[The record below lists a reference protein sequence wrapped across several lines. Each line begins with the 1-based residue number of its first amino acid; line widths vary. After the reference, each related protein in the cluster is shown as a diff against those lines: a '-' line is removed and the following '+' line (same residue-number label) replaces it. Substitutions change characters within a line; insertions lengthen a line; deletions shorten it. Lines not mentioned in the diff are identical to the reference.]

1 MPAPLTVATFLA
13 ARSLADLQLSPD
25 GRRVAYVAA
34 ARARVQGRVAR
45 ALWVAPTDG
54 SAVARRFTHGDS
66 EDYSPRWSPDGR
78 TLAFLSDRGNHG
90 IFALCAISA
99 SGGEA
104 LPLHGR
110 RRSIA
115 AFSWSP
121 DGRHILFLAPDERPT
136 SGPERTSTQGDAHV
150 YGADWR
156 VARLHILHLATG
168 IVQTLS
174 TGERHVAEAVWSPDG
189 GRIAFLARRT
199 PEPDEVFRTELLV
212 IPAAGGEVHLVCR
225 AIAGGYSLLWPG
237 DGDHLLYLAGHD
249 ATPQSDA
256 AIWRVHAMG
265 GEPSVIGPGI
275 DDPAACWSVTP
286 VAGTREVAAIISR
299 GLAATAVLLDPLS
312 GRAQSLT
319 DAADGVA
326 EECAACIAPGATTQ
340 TLAVLRSTGATPPEV
355 WAGAPGTLCP
365 VSDHHAA
372 LAEIAFGGQEPFAW
386 QAADKTTLDG
396 LLIRPPDAPAGPL
409 PMIVLLSYAAW
420 TDRFQFGAL
429 NWAQWL
435 ATHGYAM
442 LLPNCRGGI
451 GHGHRFAAS
460 LRGDLGGVSH
470 TDLMAAVDAAIA
482 RGIADPDRMGVGGW
496 SQGGYMTAWA
506 VTQTDRFK
514 AGVMGAGISDWRMM
528 ALTSDLPTFQTAL
541 SSDRPWDG
549 SGPHSS
555 DARSPIAYARRV
567 RTPLLILHGE
577 DDSRVPVGQ
586 GTGFARALRERDVPV
601 ELVTYPREG
610 HGIGEWEHQRDLLL
624 RVRGWYD
631 RWLRPQSGT

>member
-1 MPAPLTVATFLA
+1 MLAPLTVATFLA
-13 ARSLADLQLSPD
+13 ARSLVDLQLSPD

-34 ARARVQGRVAR
+34 HARAQGRVAR

-54 SAVARRFTHGDS
+54 SAMARRFTHGDS

-78 TLAFLSDRGNHG
+78 TLAFLSDRANCGV
-90 IFALCAISA
+90 FALCALSA

-110 RRSIA
+110 SRSIT

-121 DGRHILFLAPDERPT
+121 DGRYILFLAPDEPPT
-136 SGPERTSTQGDAHV
+136 SGPGLTSTQGDVHV

-156 VARLHILHLATG
+156 VAQLHILHPATGVVQRLATG
-168 IVQTLS
+168 D
-174 TGERHVAEAVWSPDG
+174 RHVAEAVWSPDG
-189 GRIAFLARRT
+189 ERIAFLARHT
-199 PEPDEVFRTELLV
+199 PEPDEVFRTDLLV
-212 IPAAGGEVHLVCR
+212 IPAAGGAVQLVCR
-225 AIAGGYSLLWPG
+225 AIAGGYSLLWAG

-256 AIWRVHAMG
+256 TIWRVDATA
-265 GEPSVIGPGI
+265 GEPSVIGPGME
-275 DDPAACWSVTP
+275 DAAACWSIRP
-286 VAGTREVAAIISR
+286 VAGTPQVTAIIGR
-299 GLAATAVLLDPLS
+299 GLTAAPILLDLQS
-312 GRAQSLT
+312 GRDHLLT
-319 DAADGVA
+319 DDANGVA
-326 EECAACIAPGATTQ
+326 EECAACIPPGCTAP
-340 TLAVLRSTGATPPEV
+340 TLAMIWSTGATPPEV
-355 WAGAPGTLCP
+355 WAGAPGTLRP

-386 QAADKTTLDG
+386 EAADGTSLDG

-409 PMIVLLSYAAW
+409 PTIVLLRYDAW
-420 TDRFQFGAL
+420 VDRFQLGAL

-435 ATHGYAM
+435 ATHGYAV

-470 TDLMAAVDAAIA
+470 TDMMTAVDAAIA
-482 RGIADPDRMGVGGW
+482 RGIADPDRLGVGGW

-506 VTQTDRFK
+506 ATRTDRFK
-514 AGVMGAGISDWRMM
+514 AGVMGAGISDWRAM

-541 SSDRPWDG
+541 TGDRPWDRP
-549 SGPHSS
+549 GPHPS
-555 DARSPIAYARRV
+555 DVCSPIGYARRV

-577 DDSRVPVGQ
+577 EDRRVPVGQ

-610 HGIGEWEHQRDLLL
+610 HGIGEWKHQRDLLL
-624 RVRGWYD
+624 RIRGWYD
-631 RWLRPQSGT
+631 RWLRPQPGT